1 MTVRSDC
8 FVFAKWAGHTNF
20 VTNTERC
27 NLHKLIKKV
36 SRQTPPPFIEYHVR
50 VRRAQSSRFLAYEV
64 SLNVLTGDTV
74 LMKFSKEDES
84 EAAMLQGN
92 VSELLILVRKTEL

>member
-1 MTVRSDC
+1 M
-8 FVFAKWAGHTNF
+8 NF

-27 NLHKLIKKV
+27 NLHKLVKKV
-36 SRQTPPPFIEYHVR
+36 SRQTPPPFMEYHVR
-50 VRRAQSSRFLAYEV
+50 VRRAQSSRILAYEV
-64 SLNVLTGDTV
+64 SLKVLTGDTA

-92 VSELLILVRKTEL
+92 VSELLILVRKTE

>member
-1 MTVRSDC
+1 M
-8 FVFAKWAGHTNF
+8 
-20 VTNTERC
+20 
-27 NLHKLIKKV
+27 
-36 SRQTPPPFIEYHVR
+36 EYHVR

-64 SLNVLTGDTV
+64 SLKVLTGDTA

-92 VSELLILVRKTEL
+92 VSELLLLVRKTDL

>member
-1 MTVRSDC
+1 M
-8 FVFAKWAGHTNF
+8 
-20 VTNTERC
+20 
-27 NLHKLIKKV
+27 
-36 SRQTPPPFIEYHVR
+36 QTPPPFIEYQLR

-64 SLNVLTGDTV
+64 SLKFLTGDAA

>member
-1 MTVRSDC
+1 
-8 FVFAKWAGHTNF
+8 
-20 VTNTERC
+20 
-27 NLHKLIKKV
+27 LKL
-36 SRQTPPPFIEYHVR
+36 
-50 VRRAQSSRFLAYEV
+50 
-64 SLNVLTGDTV
+64 LTGDAA